1 MNTEILITLLGVI
14 SSGLTGFIGW
24 FVGRRKQNAESS
36 ILEITALKEIRG
48 FYEAILK
55 DNNTQISQYIQL
67 AKEDRED
74 LRNLRIIVDNL
85 IDDSCLK
92 KGCSDRIYY
101 DARKVNSILD
111 SVSKLR
117 KEV

>member
-1 MNTEILITLLGVI
+1 MNTEILITLLGVL
-14 SSGLTGFIGW
+14 SSGITGFIGW

-36 ILEITALKEIRG
+36 ILEVTALKEIRA

-55 DNNTQISQYIQL
+55 DNSEQISQYIQL
-67 AKEDRED
+67 AQKDRED

-85 IDDSCLK
+85 IDDACLK

-111 SVSKLR
+111 SVNKFK